1 MCSGNMVQTLV
12 KDEKDP
18 GFYEVNFDGSRY
30 ASGVYFYRV
39 VITGGATNYS
49 NTKKMLLI
57 K

>member
-1 MCSGNMVQTLV
+1 MLGQLVQTLV
-12 KDEKDP
+12 KDDKEP

-39 VITGGATNYS
+39 VITGGATNYN